1 MTAIVVFLLIITVLW
16 YAIRPRTRVEPVQ
29 RFSERKHWALSLAEP
44 MVKAVGMTGFYEP
57 TTHCFADESK
67 TMFRAPLL
75 HQMGYR
81 NQASDEHIRAH
92 LTSTLEQQWF
102 SLDLDQLGHADDPRS
117 AMAFACVRTA
127 FLVRCAMLFNWLPPE
142 TGWRIL
148 LLNAQ
153 RAQDCFSSWTEFG
166 QAFITGRQQW
176 VLAFRADPLGGHFDD
191 NSLTSLQA
199 PRTGAWSGLPWH
211 ELPAMYPTAG

>member
-1 MTAIVVFLLIITVLW
+1 MTAIVIFLLIFLVLW
-16 YAIRPRTRVEPVQ
+16 FVIRPRTGVEPIQ

-44 MVKAVGMTGFYEP
+44 MVNAIGMTGFYDP
-57 TTHCFADESK
+57 ATHCFEDKSK
-67 TMFRAPLL
+67 AFFRAPLL

-81 NQASDEHIRAH
+81 NQASDAQIREH
-92 LTSTLEQQWF
+92 LTSMLERQWF
-102 SLDLDQLGHADDPRS
+102 RFDLDQLGHTDDPRS

-127 FLVRCAMLFNWLPPE
+127 FLVRCAMLFDWLPPE

-153 RAQDCFSSWTEFG
+153 RAQDCFNSWNELG

-191 NSLTSLQA
+191 NSLTLLQT
-199 PRTGAWSGLPWH
+199 PPKGAWSGLPWH
-211 ELPAMYPTAG
+211 ELPAMNPTTG